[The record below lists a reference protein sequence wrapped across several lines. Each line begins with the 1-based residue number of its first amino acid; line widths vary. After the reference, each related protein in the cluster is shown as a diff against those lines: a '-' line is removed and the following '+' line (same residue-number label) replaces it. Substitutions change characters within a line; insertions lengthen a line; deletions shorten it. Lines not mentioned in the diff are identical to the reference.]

1 MSGRSRQD
9 ASSGKSGSNRD
20 LRNAN
25 KTSSEHFITL
35 DNGAAGWLELQ
46 LAQINV
52 FQDELEDE
60 NAVLSVLEEGEQDL
74 NGSGDLSDQQPT
86 WWTSKV
92 REFSRINRRFRRACR
107 KGVKS
112 QAFYWIVIILVFLN
126 TVSLLGHS
134 TFKYQR
140 AFSLK
145 PLSSEYSQLNENSRV
160 KRLGHRA
167 ESSSP

>member
-1 MSGRSRQD
+1 M
-9 ASSGKSGSNRD
+9 
-20 LRNAN
+20 L
-25 KTSSEHFITL
+25 L
-35 DNGAAGWLELQ
+35 
-46 LAQINV
+46 

-126 TVSLLGHS
+126 TVSTDELTSDIGISRL
-134 TFKYQR
+134 R
-140 AFSLK
+140 
-145 PLSSEYSQLNENSRV
+145 ENRRV
-160 KRLGHRA
+160 
-167 ESSSP
+167 